1 VPRNQCEKGGKRETY
16 VGAFGAIIGENVKMA
31 FWRDIAFWDMILGI
45 VKAMGVFVILGAF
58 FPAKGGIP
66 QIKFERPDG
75 TLRVSVAIPRPKM
88 LMYGALMLGGAL
100 LYEGIRGVA
109 GMFLRA

>member
-1 VPRNQCEKGGKRETY
+1 
-16 VGAFGAIIGENVKMA
+16 MA

-75 TLRVSVAIPRPKM
+75 TL
-88 LMYGALMLGGAL
+88 L
-100 LYEGIRGVA
+100 IRQ
-109 GMFLRA
+109 